1 MSSSKARSAAAA
13 GDAKTAR
20 PAVKPTQPAEKAVVL
35 GTAKARGG
43 HYQVLKPAVAPRHVS
58 ADKLAR
64 AVRSV
69 IAAR

>member
-1 MSSSKARSAAAA
+1 MPSSKTRSTAA
-13 GDAKTAR
+13 GDAKSTR
-20 PAVKPTQPAEKAVVL
+20 PVVKPSQPAEKAIVL

-43 HYQVLKPAVAPRHVS
+43 HYQVLKPAAAPRHVS